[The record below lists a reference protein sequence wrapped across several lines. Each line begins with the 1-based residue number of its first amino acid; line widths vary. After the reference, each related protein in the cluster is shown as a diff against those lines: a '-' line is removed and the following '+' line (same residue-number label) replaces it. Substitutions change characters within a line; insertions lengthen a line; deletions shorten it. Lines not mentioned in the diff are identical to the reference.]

1 MSNYIENNPKLLVVE
16 DNETIIEGLEY
27 LLEKEGFKA
36 IIVNTKKE
44 AEHYI
49 DTEQFDLFLLD
60 VQLPDG
66 TGFDLCKYIK
76 QKSDMPIIFI
86 SARTEEINVVYGLDI
101 GADDYI
107 TKPFRSDELVSRIN
121 CVLRRYKKQVQD
133 NNIIKYRNIKVNIET
148 AKVYKDNEEIFL
160 TNLEYRILLMF
171 LNNINKLITRD
182 ELLEKIWDIDGN
194 YVNDNTVS
202 VYIKRL
208 RMEMGD
214 TEECQMLKTIRG
226 IGYILNK

>member
-1 MSNYIENNPKLLVVE
+1 MSNYIGDSPKLLVVE
-16 DNETIIEGLEY
+16 DNKTIIEGLKY
-27 LLEKEGFKA
+27 LLKKEGFKA

-49 DTEQFDLFLLD
+49 NTEQFDLFLLD

-66 TGFDLCKYIK
+66 TGFDVCKYIK

-86 SARTEEINVVYGLDI
+86 SARNVVYGLDI

-107 TKPFRSDELVSRIN
+107 TNPFRNDELVSRIN
-121 CVLRRYKKQVQD
+121 CVLRRYQKQVQD
-133 NNIIKYRNIKVNIET
+133 KNIIKYKNIKVNIET
-148 AKVYKDNEEIFL
+148 AKVYKDNEEVFL
-160 TNLEYRILLMF
+160 TNLEYKILLMF
-171 LNNINKLITRD
+171 INNVNKLITRE

-208 RMEMGD
+208 RMKMGD

>member
-16 DNETIIEGLEY
+16 DNERIIEGLEY

-160 TNLEYRILLMF
+160 TNL
-171 LNNINKLITRD
+171 
-182 ELLEKIWDIDGN
+182 
-194 YVNDNTVS
+194 
-202 VYIKRL
+202 
-208 RMEMGD
+208 
-214 TEECQMLKTIRG
+214 
-226 IGYILNK
+226 

>member
-1 MSNYIENNPKLLVVE
+1 MAKVIKLTIGSVE
-16 DNETIIEGLEY
+16 E
-27 LLEKEGFKA
+27 
-36 IIVNTKKE
+36 
-44 AEHYI
+44 
-49 DTEQFDLFLLD
+49 
-60 VQLPDG
+60 
-66 TGFDLCKYIK
+66 YIK
-76 QKSDMPIIFI
+76 AKRRAS
-86 SARTEEINVVYGLDI
+86 RNEEINGVYGLDI

-171 LNNINKLITRD
+171 INNINKLITRD

-208 RMEMGD
+208 RMKMGD